1 VVVRTTTRLK
11 RGYGMSNAYGIDKEN
26 FESYIDQSLNTHITD
41 AQWEAVMDEI
51 NGRVDNYIDGLL
63 ESLVE
68 DYHEETGIFD
78 AE

>member
-1 VVVRTTTRLK
+1 MTTTQVRK
-11 RGYGMSNAYGIDKEN
+11 VPGMSNAYGIDKEN

-41 AQWEAVMDEI
+41 VQWEAVMDEI

-68 DYHEETGIFD
+68 DYHEQTGIFD
-78 AE
+78 ATE

>member
-1 VVVRTTTRLK
+1 
-11 RGYGMSNAYGIDKEN
+11 MSNAYGIDKEN

-68 DYHEETGIFD
+68 DYHEQTGIFD
-78 AE
+78 NE

>member
-1 VVVRTTTRLK
+1 VVAKTTTLLK
-11 RGYGMSNAYGIDKEN
+11 KDHGMSKAYGIDKEN
-26 FESYIDQSLNTHITD
+26 FESYIDHTLNTHITD

-51 NGRVDNYIDGLL
+51 HGRVDNFIDNLL

>member
-1 VVVRTTTRLK
+1 
-11 RGYGMSNAYGIDKEN
+11 MSNAYGIDKEN

>member
-1 VVVRTTTRLK
+1 
-11 RGYGMSNAYGIDKEN
+11 MSNAYGIDKEN

-41 AQWEAVMDEI
+41 AQWDLVRDEI
-51 NGRVDNYIDGLL
+51 LGRVDNYIDGLL

-78 AE
+78 ATE

>member
-1 VVVRTTTRLK
+1 
-11 RGYGMSNAYGIDKEN
+11 MSNAYGIDKEN

-41 AQWEAVMDEI
+41 EQWDAVMDEI

-68 DYHEETGIFD
+68 DYHEETGIFSND
-78 AE
+78 N

>member
-1 VVVRTTTRLK
+1 MGAQATIRTEST
-11 RGYGMSNAYGIDKEN
+11 MSDAYGIDKEN

-41 AQWEAVMDEI
+41 AQWDQVRDEI
-51 NGRVDNYIDGLL
+51 LGRVDNYIDGLL

-78 AE
+78 NDN

>member
-1 VVVRTTTRLK
+1 
-11 RGYGMSNAYGIDKEN
+11 MSNAYGIDKEN
-26 FESYIDQSLNTHITD
+26 FESYIDQSLETRITD
-41 AQWEAVMDEI
+41 VEWTVALDEI
-51 NGRVDNYIDGLL
+51 VGRVDNYLDNLL

>member
-1 VVVRTTTRLK
+1 
-11 RGYGMSNAYGIDKEN
+11 MSNAYGIDKEN

-68 DYHEETGIFD
+68 DYHEQTGIFD
-78 AE
+78 NDN

>member
-1 VVVRTTTRLK
+1 MTSSDNV
-11 RGYGMSNAYGIDKEN
+11 YGIDKEN

-41 AQWEAVMDEI
+41 EQWEAVMDEI

-63 ESLVE
+63 ESLAE

>member
-1 VVVRTTTRLK
+1 
-11 RGYGMSNAYGIDKEN
+11 MSNAYGIDKEN

-78 AE
+78 ATE

>member
-1 VVVRTTTRLK
+1 
-11 RGYGMSNAYGIDKEN
+11 MSDAYGIDKEN

-41 AQWEAVMDEI
+41 AQWDQVRDEI
-51 NGRVDNYIDGLL
+51 LGRVDNYIDGLL

-78 AE
+78 NDN

>member
-1 VVVRTTTRLK
+1 
-11 RGYGMSNAYGIDKEN
+11 MSNAYGIDKEN

-41 AQWEAVMDEI
+41 AQWQAVMDEI

-78 AE
+78 ATE

>member
-1 VVVRTTTRLK
+1 
-11 RGYGMSNAYGIDKEN
+11 MSNAYGIDKEN

-41 AQWEAVMDEI
+41 EQWEAVMDEI